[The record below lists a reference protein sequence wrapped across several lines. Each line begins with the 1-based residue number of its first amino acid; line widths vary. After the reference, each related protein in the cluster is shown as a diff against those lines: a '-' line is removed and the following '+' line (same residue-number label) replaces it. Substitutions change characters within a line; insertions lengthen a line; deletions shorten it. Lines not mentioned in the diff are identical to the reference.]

1 MGYNCASQLVHTLV
15 HTREAMQ
22 ITSDRGVR
30 AAPPGEHT
38 VDGAAGLIL
47 RVHAAADGS
56 LSRTW
61 IVRVNDAGRRRRLG
75 LGQYPALGLAEARR
89 KATDAHRAVAEGID
103 PSQTA
108 KARQRAAEEAR
119 TLTLSK
125 AIDGYLAKAATTFKN
140 TKSDEIR
147 TRALRVHFAPLHGK
161 DVAALSSLDVAD
173 VLRPLAAHTAIK
185 THTAI
190 RAVFD
195 FAATVL
201 EPHGVRIS
209 NPADPRRLKAVGWA
223 SKPQSQGIP
232 HPAVDWRQMPEV
244 IDDLGRLDG
253 VAAACL
259 TFIIATCVRAQTA
272 RLAKWRDID
281 EKNIWTVPCADLKDG
296 NHRKA
301 SFVVPLN
308 SLALDALKMRRSS
321 SPYVFEG
328 SGGQPIHDMDLV
340 CLVRRLRRSHDD
352 WRDPQTKKPFVT
364 HGFRASFKTWSREAN
379 VRLASPIPVRE
390 LAELVL
396 GHRIGTDV
404 EQAYDRSTILDG
416 RREILD
422 WSSHCGGAKILPFP
436 ARA

>member
-1 MGYNCASQLVHTLV
+1 
-15 HTREAMQ
+15 MQ

-47 RVHAAADGS
+47 RVHAAANG
-56 LSRTW
+56 SRTW
-61 IVRVNDAGRRRRLG
+61 IVRVNDGGRRRRFG

-89 KATDAHRAVAEGID
+89 KATDAHRAIAEGID

-108 KARQRAAEEAR
+108 KARQRAAEDAR
-119 TLTLSK
+119 TLTLGK
-125 AIDGYLAKAATTFKN
+125 AIDGYLAKAATPFKN
-140 TKSDEIR
+140 AKSDEIR

-161 DVAALSSLDVAD
+161 DVAELSSLDVAD
-173 VLRPLAAHTAIK
+173 ILRPLANHTAIK
-185 THTAI
+185 AHTAI

-195 FAATVL
+195 FAGTTL
-201 EPHGVRIS
+201 EPHCVRIA
-209 NPADPRRLKAVGWA
+209 NPADPRRLKAVGW
-223 SKPQSQGIP
+223 SPKPHSQNVP
-232 HPAVDWRQMPEV
+232 HPAVDWRQVPEV
-244 IDDLGRLDG
+244 IDELGGLDS
-253 VAAACL
+253 VVAACL

-272 RLAKWRDID
+272 RLAKWLDID
-281 EKNIWTVPCADLKDG
+281 EKNIWSVSRADLKDG
-296 NHRKA
+296 KHRKT

-308 SLALDALKMRRSS
+308 SLALDALKTRRPSS
-321 SPYVFEG
+321 TYVFEG

-352 WRDPQTKKPFVT
+352 WRDPETNKLFVT
-364 HGFRASFKTWSREAN
+364 HGFRASFKTWSREADL
-379 VRLASPIPVRE
+379 RLASPIPVRE

-396 GHRIGTDV
+396 GHRIGSDV

-422 WSSHCGGAKILPFP
+422 LWSSHCRGAKILPFP